1 MKEMKL
7 WKWSLLLFFGTIVFM
22 VIYSFAQAP
31 FILGIRPG
39 YQIAPLI
46 VGAII
51 LLYAYRFWMNFLE
64 KRDPVETSF
73 SRLWPDVRLGFGIGF
88 LYFVAITLT
97 MIVIGCYSVEGI
109 NIDIEQILQNF
120 FMMIVVAIG
129 EEIVFRGIIY
139 RMIADRYNMYVALVV
154 SALLFGFLHFP
165 NPGATVWSSFAISIE
180 AGIMLGLAYSYRQS
194 LWVPIGI
201 HLSWNFSQ
209 GQIFGYAVSGMD
221 IPSPII
227 QPVISGHELITGGA
241 FGAEASVIA
250 VVISFVISYL
260 LYKKITV
267 AKAE

>member
-1 MKEMKL
+1 MKL
-7 WKWSLLLFFGTIVFM
+7 WKWCLLLFFGAFAFM
-22 VIYSFAQAP
+22 FIYSFAQLP
-31 FILGIRPG
+31 SFMGIRTG

-51 LLYAYRFWMNFLE
+51 LIYAYRFWMIFLE

-73 SRLWPDVRLGFGIGF
+73 ASLWPDVRLGFGIGF

-97 MIVIGCYSVEGI
+97 MILIGSYRIEGI

-120 FMMIVVAIG
+120 FLMIVVAIG

-154 SALLFGFLHFP
+154 SALLFGFIHIT

-180 AGIMLGLAYSYRQS
+180 AGIMLGLAYSYRQT

-227 QPVISGHELITGGA
+227 QPVITGHELVTGGA

-250 VVISFVISYL
+250 VVLSFVISYM
-260 LYKKITV
+260 LYKKIRL